1 MKRSKHLNF
10 LVKVKYKLAG
20 QEGEVVSA
28 KETAK
33 EIMKM

>member
-10 LVKVKYKLAG
+10 LFKVKYKLAG
-20 QEGEVVSA
+20 QEGKVVSA
-28 KETAK
+28 KGIAK